1 MKVEAIEYGDRKVFS
16 VGAFNRG
23 VASWLQRLP
32 TVWVE
37 GEVTELRRSD
47 RWASVFFTLKDPQ
60 DGSCLG
66 VSMARGQFDALR
78 LELADGDRVHA
89 YGRPELFEARGEFRL
104 RALSLERF
112 GLGEHLAALE
122 RLKAKLAA
130 EGLFAAERKR
140 PLPLLPA
147 RIGLVTGNDAAAKR
161 DVLTAITTRFPPANV
176 LVAET
181 YVQGPRAAGAV
192 VEALRALCREGV
204 DVVVVARGGGS
215 FEDLLPFSD
224 ERLVRAIADCP
235 VPVVSAVGH
244 EQDTPLCD
252 LAADVRA
259 STPSVAGRLVV
270 PDLAQLLER
279 LDRSRAGLE
288 RGTRR
293 GLERERR
300 RLDGT
305 HERLGPGAAAAARAP
320 PRETRAERR
329 TPPRPEPEGD
339 ARARLRDCPRR
350 RADRPLRRR
359 HPGGRARGSRA
370 GRRRLRRSRRGDEM
384 TFEEAQQELEQIV
397 QRLESGEAPL
407 DEALKLWERGE
418 ELYRF
423 CKERLDT
430 AEGKIEELASR
441 VEAAKP

>member
-1 MKVEAIEYGDRKVFS
+1 VKVEAIEYGDRKVYS

-23 VASWLQRLP
+23 VSSWLARLP

-37 GEVTELRRSD
+37 GEVTELRRSA

-78 LELADGDRVHA
+78 LELADGARVHV
-89 YGRPELFEARGEFRL
+89 YGRPELYEARGEFRL

-112 GLGEHLAALE
+112 GLGDHLAALE
-122 RLKAKLAA
+122 RLKTKLAG

-140 PLPLLPA
+140 SLPLLPA

-192 VEALRALCREGV
+192 VDALRALCREGV

-224 ERLVRAIADCP
+224 ERLVRAVADCP

-279 LDRSRAGLE
+279 LGRARAGLE
-288 RGTRR
+288 RGARR

-300 RLDGT
+300 RSDGA
-305 HERLGPGAAAAARAP
+305 HERLGRAP
-320 PRETRAERR
+320 RLLVERGRAKLEHSAGRLRALSPKATLERGYAIVRAEESIVRSSKAL
-329 TPPRPEPEGD
+329 EP
-339 ARARLRDCPRR
+339 
-350 RADRPLRRR
+350 
-359 HPGGRARGSRA
+359 
-370 GRRRLRRSRRGDEM
+370 
-384 TFEEAQQELEQIV
+384 
-397 QRLESGEAPL
+397 GERV
-407 DEALKLWERGE
+407 EV
-418 ELYRF
+418 
-423 CKERLDT
+423 
-430 AEGKIEELASR
+430 ELADGGFGAR
-441 VEAAKP
+441 VEEIQ

>member
-1 MKVEAIEYGDRKVFS
+1 MKVEAIDYGDRKVYS

-23 VASWLQRLP
+23 VASWLARLP

-37 GEVTELRRSD
+37 GEVTELRRQA

-66 VSMARGQFDALR
+66 VSMPRGQFDGLR
-78 LELADGDRVHA
+78 LELADGDRVHVF
-89 YGRPELFEARGEFRL
+89 GRPELFEARGEFRL

-112 GLGEHLAALE
+112 GLGDHLAALE
-122 RLKAKLAA
+122 RLKRKLAG
-130 EGLFAAERKR
+130 EGLFADERKR
-140 PLPLLPA
+140 PLPLLPD

-224 ERLVRAIADCP
+224 EQLVRSIADCP
-235 VPVVSAVGH
+235 IPVVSAVGH

-288 RGTRR
+288 RGARR
-293 GLERERR
+293 SLERERQ
-300 RLDGT
+300 RLERA
-305 HERLGPGAAAAARAP
+305 HERLRRAP
-320 PRETRAERR
+320 RLLVERN
-329 TPPRPEPEGD
+329 
-339 ARARLRDCPRR
+339 RARLDQTAGRLRALSPKATLERGYAIVRSRDAIIRS
-350 RADRPLRRR
+350 
-359 HPGGRARGSRA
+359 GRAVDA
-370 GRRRLRRSRRGDEM
+370 GERVDV
-384 TFEEAQQELEQIV
+384 EL
-397 QRLESGEAPL
+397 
-407 DEALKLWERGE
+407 
-418 ELYRF
+418 
-423 CKERLDT
+423 
-430 AEGKIEELASR
+430 AEGGFGAR
-441 VEAAKP
+441 VEDTR